1 MKYILSLIILISCY
15 DIHAQAGMD
24 KMKQYYFVMLSK
36 GPHRDQ
42 DSITADKIQAA
53 HMANIQRLAKDGK
66 LIVAGPFMDDSNW
79 RGIFIFDAK
88 DQKEVESILQT
99 DLAISSGR
107 LNYEV
112 HPWLTE
118 RGTCFK

>member
-1 MKYILSLIILISCY
+1 MKYLLFLAISLCTNL
-15 DIHAQAGMD
+15 IHAQAGMD
-24 KMKQYYFVMLSK
+24 KMKQYYFVLLTK

-53 HMANIQRLAKDGK
+53 HMANIQRLATEGK
-66 LIVAGPFMDDSNW
+66 LIVAGPFMDDGEW

-88 DQKEVESILQT
+88 DAKEVEAMLKT
-99 DLAISSGR
+99 DMAVSSGR
-107 LNYEV
+107 LRYEI

-118 RGTCFK
+118 KGTCFK